1 MLKTLL
7 KKQLLEL
14 NRSFFVSSKTGKSK
28 SSRSAAFTI
37 VLFVLLMVFAI
48 GGIFFYMSYMMRPL
62 ITFGMSWLYFSIMGA
77 TAALFGVFGSVFN
90 TYSSLYDARDNDL
103 LLSMPIPV
111 RDIMAARL
119 IGVYLMGLM
128 YSGVVIAPAVC
139 VYFIT
144 ARPGISAVCT
154 VIMAIAI
161 TAVVLVLSCILGWI
175 VAKIAV
181 KLKNKSIITVIVSIA
196 FLGGYYYIYFK
207 ANEIISGIVANR
219 EAIAAKVRASA
230 YPLYIFGKALAGEV
244 LPTVIISLLVIALL
258 AVTWLIM
265 SRTFLKLVISSGK
278 TEKAV
283 YKEKA
288 VRRQGADRALLRREI
303 SRFLSSPS
311 YMLNCALGSLFLIAI
326 GIFSLIRGAWLVD
339 ILTQSNE
346 SLVEY
351 APALSCLG
359 VCVLS
364 SMNIITAPSISLEG
378 KSLWIARSLPVSSW
392 QILKAKLGLHLL
404 FTCVPALICSICFC
418 IALGIDVIASV
429 AVIIIPQIYT
439 LLCAVSGLRVNLRM
453 PNLNWSNESVAVKQ
467 SLGVLLAMFIG
478 WAYAIVL
485 VALYMLSVQLL
496 PSALAPI
503 IPTVFLAVTAAI
515 SVAKL
520 KRKGVKRFEAL

>member
-14 NRSFFVSSKTGKSK
+14 NRSFFVSSKSK
-28 SSRSAAFTI
+28 SSSSAAFTI
-37 VLFVLLMVFAI
+37 VLFILLMVFAI

-62 ITFGMSWLYFSIMGA
+62 ITFGMSWFYFSIMGA

-288 VRRQGADRALLRREI
+288 VKRQGADRALLRREI

-311 YMLNCALGSLFLIAI
+311 YMLNCALGSLFLIAV

-418 IALGIDVIASV
+418 IALGIDAVASA

-467 SLGVLLAMFIG
+467 SLGVLLIG